1 MMLWLQRQHQKDLP
15 DYWAAI
21 GVFDRETSVKVVV
34 TETGNAMGLP
44 LVYEL

>member
-1 MMLWLQRQHQKDLP
+1 MVTT
-15 DYWAAI
+15 AAPERFA
-21 GVFDRETSVKVVV
+21 GATGQPLASLTETSVKVVV